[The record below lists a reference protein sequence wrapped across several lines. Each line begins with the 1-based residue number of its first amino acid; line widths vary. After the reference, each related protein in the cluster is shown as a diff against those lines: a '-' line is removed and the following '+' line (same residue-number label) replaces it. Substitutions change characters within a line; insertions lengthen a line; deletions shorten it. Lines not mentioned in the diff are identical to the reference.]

1 MEADYSVK
9 TKVSFQLTFDD
20 REFNVLLLKDVQ
32 KAFAQHV
39 KEVYERDDTL
49 REYIDGDL
57 NFHFDNRT
65 VQLEYDF
72 VCCDESRAEAES
84 FSEYCVRCVKKEL
97 EEFGCQVKRVTCR
110 AEEQDMSWLDALE
123 DQIFGPR
130 SSAPKQEQNLEKNSE
145 KITSKSSKKKGGRSE
160 R

>member
-20 REFNVLLLKDVQ
+20 REFNILLLKDVQ

-65 VQLEYDF
+65 V
-72 VCCDESRAEAES
+72 
-84 FSEYCVRCVKKEL
+84 
-97 EEFGCQVKRVTCR
+97 
-110 AEEQDMSWLDALE
+110 
-123 DQIFGPR
+123 
-130 SSAPKQEQNLEKNSE
+130 
-145 KITSKSSKKKGGRSE
+145 
-160 R
+160 

>member
-20 REFNVLLLKDVQ
+20 CEFNVLLLKDVQ

-72 VCCDESRAEAES
+72 VCCDESKAEAES

-110 AEEQDMSWLDALE
+110 AEEKDMAWLDALE

-130 SSAPKQEQNLEKNSE
+130 TPAPEPEQRPAAKAA
-145 KITSKSSKKKGGRSE
+145 KSSKKKGNRQE

>member
-1 MEADYSVK
+1 METDYSVK
-9 TKVSFQLTFDD
+9 TRVSFCLTFDD
-20 REFNVLLLKDVQ
+20 QEFNALLLKDVQ
-32 KAFAQHV
+32 EAFAKYV

-72 VCCDESRAEAES
+72 GCCDESRAEAES

-97 EEFGCQVKRVTCR
+97 EEFGCQLKRVTCH
-110 AEEQDMSWLDALE
+110 AEEKDSAWLDELE
-123 DQIFGPR
+123 NKIFGPR
-130 SSAPKQEQNLEKNSE
+130 TSAPESEQAPVAKVSKFSKRKGNRQE
-145 KITSKSSKKKGGRSE
+145 R
-160 R
+160 

>member
-9 TKVSFQLTFDD
+9 TQVSFQLTFDD

-32 KAFAQHV
+32 RAFVQHV
-39 KEVYERDDTL
+39 KDVYERDDTL

-57 NFHFDNRT
+57 NFQCDNRT

-72 VCCDESRAEAES
+72 CCCDESKAEAES

-110 AEEQDMSWLDALE
+110 AEEKDTAWLDTLE

-130 SSAPKQEQNLEKNSE
+130 TPAPELEQRPVTKG
-145 KITSKSSKKKGGRSE
+145 SKSSKKKKNRQE

>member
-110 AEEQDMSWLDALE
+110 AEERDMSWLDALE

-130 SSAPKQEQNLEKNSE
+130 TPAPEPEQRPAAK
-145 KITSKSSKKKGGRSE
+145 TTKSSKKKGNRQE

>member
-20 REFNVLLLKDVQ
+20 HKFNVLLLKDVQ

-65 VQLEYDF
+65 VQLEYNF
-72 VCCDESRAEAES
+72 ACCDESKAEAES

-110 AEEQDMSWLDALE
+110 AEERDMSWLDALE
-123 DQIFGPR
+123 DKIFGPR
-130 SSAPKQEQNLEKNSE
+130 TPAPKPEQRPAAK
-145 KITSKSSKKKGGRSE
+145 TTKSSKKKGNRQE

>member
-9 TKVSFQLTFDD
+9 TKVSFRLTYDD
-20 REFNVLLLKDVQ
+20 REFNILLLKDVQ

-49 REYIDGDL
+49 CEYIEGDL

-65 VQLEYDF
+65 VQLEYNF
-72 VCCDESRAEAES
+72 TCCDESRAEAES
-84 FSEYCVRCVKKEL
+84 FSEYCVRCVRKEL
-97 EEFGCQVKRVTCR
+97 EEFGCQVKRITCR
-110 AEEQDMSWLDALE
+110 AEEKDTAWLDALE

-130 SSAPKQEQNLEKNSE
+130 TTAPEPEQRPAAK
-145 KITSKSSKKKGGRSE
+145 TTKSSKKKRS
-160 R
+160 RQKQ

>member
-9 TKVSFQLTFDD
+9 TKVSFQLPFDD

-123 DQIFGPR
+123 DKIFGPR
-130 SSAPKQEQNLEKNSE
+130 TSAPEPEQRPAAK
-145 KITSKSSKKKGGRSE
+145 TTKSSKKKGSRQE

>member
-20 REFNVLLLKDVQ
+20 REFNILLLKDVQ

-57 NFHFDNRT
+57 NFQFDNRT

-110 AEEQDMSWLDALE
+110 AEERDMSWLDALE
-123 DQIFGPR
+123 DKIFGPR
-130 SSAPKQEQNLEKNSE
+130 PSTQEQF
-145 KITSKSSKKKGGRSE
+145 
-160 R
+160 